1 MNAMTM
7 ATHRR
12 AVAAKALGSLGVV
25 GVAAAV
31 AGLGVFGTFTDSTTP
46 AAVAVQAGIV
56 SIDLTAAGGG
66 AAVPLTFGSVLPG
79 ASATQAVDLVNDGD
93 SALSSVS
100 LATVATT
107 SSILDTDV
115 TDGLQMTVT
124 SCSVAWSASWTCAGD
139 VRTVQAAGPVV
150 RSAPLAAPLSLTA
163 GATDHL
169 AVTVALPS
177 TAGDAFRQ
185 QASDLSLVFSA
196 VQRDGVAR

>member
-1 MNAMTM
+1 MT
-7 ATHRR
+7 RR
-12 AVAAKALGSLGVV
+12 TGRRTVAAKALGSLGVV
-25 GVAAAV
+25 SAAAAV
-31 AGLGVFGTFTDSTTP
+31 AGLGVFGTFSDSTTP
-46 AAVAVQAGIV
+46 APAAIETGIV

-66 AAVPLTFGSVLPG
+66 AAVPLTFASVLPG
-79 ASATQAVDLVNDGD
+79 ASATQAVNLVNDGD

-107 SSILDTDV
+107 SSVLDTDV
-115 TDGLQMTVT
+115 TNGLQMTVT

-150 RSAPLAAPLSLTA
+150 RSAALVSPLSLTA

-177 TAGDAFRQ
+177 TADDAFKQ
-185 QASDLSLVFSA
+185 KASDLSLVFTA